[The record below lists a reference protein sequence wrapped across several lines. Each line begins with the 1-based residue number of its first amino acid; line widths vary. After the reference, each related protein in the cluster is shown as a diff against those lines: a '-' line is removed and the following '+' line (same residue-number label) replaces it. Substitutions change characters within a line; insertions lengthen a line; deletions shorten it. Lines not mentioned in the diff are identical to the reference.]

1 MKTVTQFAKLGLP
14 LLALVAVSAC
24 SGGEKASEAAP
35 EANSSSEAPATT
47 EAEPAADATLAS
59 LTGSAEAGEKVFKQ
73 CMACHSV
80 KAGEN
85 KLGPSLHGIIG
96 RPAGQVAGYKYST
109 ANQKSAKTW
118 DEETMFTY
126 IEAPQRAMP
135 GTKMAYAGLK
145 KPQDRADLIAYLKLQ
160 K

>member
-1 MKTVTQFAKLGLP
+1 MKSVTRFAKLGLP
-14 LLALVAVSAC
+14 MLALMAVSAC
-24 SGGEKASEAAP
+24 SGGEKAPDAAP
-35 EANSSSEAPATT
+35 ETTATADVPASVDAAPAGDV
-47 EAEPAADATLAS
+47 ALAS
-59 LTGSAEAGEKVFKQ
+59 LTGSAAAGEKIFKQ

-118 DEETMFTY
+118 DEETMFSY

-135 GTKMAYAGLK
+135 GTKMAFAGVK